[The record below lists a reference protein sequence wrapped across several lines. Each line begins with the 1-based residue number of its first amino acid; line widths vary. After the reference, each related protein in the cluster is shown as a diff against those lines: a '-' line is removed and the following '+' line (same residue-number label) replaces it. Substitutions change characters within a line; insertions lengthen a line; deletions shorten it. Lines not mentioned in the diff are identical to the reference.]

1 MCEPALAE
9 LTSAR
14 TDGEDVTG
22 NAVLLRGRAR
32 KKRKKA
38 MMLGMVTWAN
48 ILLALGWFDWAELV
62 GPDEG
67 GARHGFSRDGE
78 AYQGDEPHKTRRA
91 RENDRRLRRGLGNTF
106 NENQRGY
113 TVGEWLDP

>member
-1 MCEPALAE
+1 MRPRRLAGEPALAA

-22 NAVLLRGRAR
+22 KAVLLRGRAR

-48 ILLALGWFDWAELV
+48 ILLALG
-62 GPDEG
+62 
-67 GARHGFSRDGE
+67 
-78 AYQGDEPHKTRRA
+78 
-91 RENDRRLRRGLGNTF
+91 
-106 NENQRGY
+106 
-113 TVGEWLDP
+113 